1 MADAEISDYAAEA
14 ETLAERVDWA
24 RGGELTSALE
34 ELEAVS
40 AAAPAEAGPHA
51 TSALVRLLAKNDCGP
66 ECPQRAVET
75 LSDSRTEPHGSAA
88 TKNGALFLSDP
99 KNVVVILDVLEEEQQ
114 DLYHCG
120 RTRISSFITQRPC
133 ERLRR
138 ALPTRQRERRDY

>member
-1 MADAEISDYAAEA
+1 MAEAEISDYAAEA

-24 RGGELTSALE
+24 RGGELTAALE

-66 ECPQRAVET
+66 EAAQRAVET
-75 LSDSRTEPHGSAA
+75 LSRLADSTKHGSAA

-99 KNVVVILDVLEEEQQ
+99 KNVVVILDVAQHFQ
-114 DLYHCG
+114 GAVSD
-120 RTRISSFITQRPC
+120 S
-133 ERLRR
+133 
-138 ALPTRQRERRDY
+138 D